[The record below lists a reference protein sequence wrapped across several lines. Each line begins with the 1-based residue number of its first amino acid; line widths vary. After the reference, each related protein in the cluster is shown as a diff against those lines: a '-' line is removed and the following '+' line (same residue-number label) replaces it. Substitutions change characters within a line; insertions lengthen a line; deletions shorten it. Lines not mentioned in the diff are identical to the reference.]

1 MLFDICPPDVKLEIL
16 KQSKNRLFFKYA
28 YLMETDTDI
37 DFEEVIKIGNKQF
50 KGRFEKLFK
59 DYKTNQ
65 NEKEEDKR
73 WNKWNKSN
81 QR

>member
-16 KQSKNRLFFKYA
+16 KQSKNGLFFKYA
-28 YLMETDTDI
+28 FLIETDTDI

-50 KGRFEKLFK
+50 KGRFIKLYE

-65 NEKEEDKR
+65 NEKEDNKQFQ
-73 WNKWNKSN
+73 KWNRTNK
-81 QR
+81 